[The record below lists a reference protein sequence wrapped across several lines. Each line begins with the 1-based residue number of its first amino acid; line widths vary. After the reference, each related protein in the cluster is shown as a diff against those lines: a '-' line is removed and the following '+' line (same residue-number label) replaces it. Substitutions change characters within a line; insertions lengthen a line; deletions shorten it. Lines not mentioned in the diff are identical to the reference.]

1 MFLEKS
7 KFAEGD
13 IISLKL
19 ISGEEVIGKL
29 VKEEMTSI
37 TIARPLSIAMTPKGP
52 GLAPIMFTVSPEA
65 EYTINKSVIVF
76 QGATVKEIGEQYTF
90 QTTGI
95 QPVSAGSIVT
105 G

>member
-19 ISGEEVIGKL
+19 ISGEEIIGKF

-37 TIARPLSIAMTPKGP
+37 TINKPLAIAMTPKGP
-52 GLAPIMFTVSPEA
+52 GLAPIMFTVSPDN
-65 EYTINKSVIVF
+65 EYSINKSVIVF
-76 QGATVKEIGEQYTF
+76 QGSTVKEIGEQYIF

-95 QPVSAGSIVT
+95 QPVSAGSIIS
-105 G
+105 

>member
-7 KFAEGD
+7 KFAIGD
-13 IISLKL
+13 VISLKMM
-19 ISGEEVIGKL
+19 SGEEVIGKL
-29 VKEEMTSI
+29 IKEDMSTL

-52 GLAPIMFTVSPEA
+52 GLAPVMFTVSPEA

-76 QGATVKEIGEQYTF
+76 QGETMKEIGEQYVF

-95 QPVSAGSIVT
+95 QPVSAGSILT
-105 G
+105 R

>member
-7 KFAEGD
+7 KFAIGD
-13 IISLKL
+13 VISLKMM
-19 ISGEEVIGKL
+19 SGEEVIGKL
-29 VKEEMTSI
+29 IKEDMSTL

-52 GLAPIMFTVSPEA
+52 GLAPVMFTVSPEA

-76 QGATVKEIGEQYTF
+76 QGETMKEIGEQYVF

-105 G
+105 R

>member
-7 KFAEGD
+7 KFVEGD

-19 ISGEEVIGKL
+19 ISGEEIIGKM
-29 VKEEMTSI
+29 VREEITSI

-52 GLAPIMFTVSPEA
+52 GLAPVMFTTSPNT
-65 EYTINKSVIVF
+65 EYNINKSVIVF
-76 QGATVKEIGEQYTF
+76 QGATVKEIGEQYLF

-95 QPVSAGSIVT
+95 QPVSAGSIIS
-105 G
+105 

>member
-19 ISGEEVIGKL
+19 FSGEEIVGKF
-29 VKEEMTSI
+29 VKEDMSSI
-37 TIARPLSIAMTPKGP
+37 TIGRPLSIAMTAKGP
-52 GLAPIMFTVSPEA
+52 GLGPVMFTINPDADYS
-65 EYTINKSVIVF
+65 INKSAVVL
-76 QGATVKEIGEQYTF
+76 QGHTLKDVGEQYTF

-105 G
+105 R

>member
-7 KFAEGD
+7 KFAVGD
-13 IISLKL
+13 VISLKM

-29 VKEEMTSI
+29 VKEDMSSL

-52 GLAPIMFTVSPEA
+52 GLAPVMFTVSPDA

-76 QGATVKEIGEQYTF
+76 QGETMKEIGEQYVF

-95 QPVSAGSIVT
+95 QPVSAGSILT
-105 G
+105 R